1 MRLETLPSTCPTFH
15 DSVHHHLSVTSHQR
29 PAFPPKRVWEKAS
42 SVANRWARAVTV
54 FSIYGCLCGDRLWLM
69 PEVSLV
75 ECCVKA
81 AQSHSSC
88 VRCNTVGTESVSH
101 LSVQASR
108 RDLDYL
114 LTCLKPTER
123 S

>member
-1 MRLETLPSTCPTFH
+1 MRPETLPSTCPTFH

-29 PAFPPKRVWEKAS
+29 PAFPRKRVWGKAS

-88 VRCNTVGTESVSH
+88 VRCNTVGTG
-101 LSVQASR
+101 L
-108 RDLDYL
+108 
-114 LTCLKPTER
+114 PER
-123 S
+123 SRLPTDLFEAD